1 MDFAFPRAMYES
13 GGFLIAL
20 AAEYVV
26 KVFLPRLEMI
36 PQCSFVMYLLLYCVV
51 TSYD

>member
-1 MDFAFPRAMYES
+1 MGFAFTLAMYES
-13 GGFLIAL
+13 GGFLIVL

-36 PQCSFVMYLLLYCVV
+36 PQCSFLYVFVIILCG
-51 TSYD
+51 DFI